1 MSGVTPGSIPLA
13 QRLLRRSSG
22 RHLLSAWF
30 SCSEARF
37 PPGLLWA
44 PPSIGPGHLL
54 PHLPLTEGHAS
65 VEPADPPLHFR
76 VRKAGTFTP
85 KSREWGSGPNPSAGL
100 LACWGTPKPRSPEQ
114 LWWDGQ
120 RGPPREPKGSAPS
133 QKHGWPSPAV
143 RDPCPQ
149 SFAPPEMTRR
159 LRTEAQGRMLQARS
173 DTGQKKSH
181 TGATWHLHQV
191 FV

>member
-1 MSGVTPGSIPLA
+1 MSGVTPSSIPLA

-22 RHLLSAWF
+22 SHLLSAWF

-65 VEPADPPLHFR
+65 VEPADPPLHFH

-85 KSREWGSGPNPSAGL
+85 KSREWGLGPSPSAGL
-100 LACWGTPKPRSPEQ
+100 LACWGTP
-114 LWWDGQ
+114 
-120 RGPPREPKGSAPS
+120 
-133 QKHGWPSPAV
+133 SPAL
-143 RDPCPQ
+143 RSSCGRTGSGGLPGSRRAPLLPKSMAGHLLPCETLVPKVL
-149 SFAPPEMTRR
+149 P
-159 LRTEAQGRMLQARS
+159 LL
-173 DTGQKKSH
+173 K
-181 TGATWHLHQV
+181 
-191 FV
+191 